1 MAIYKSQGLQLAI
14 ASTFGATK
22 TMSAVSN
29 ASEAVATL
37 EASHGVIVNDIIEVT
52 SGWTRLDGR
61 VVRAGA
67 VATNDVTLEDV
78 DTSSTSNYP
87 AAEGAGTIREI
98 TAWTSLSQVRRDIT
112 SGGGG
117 FEQDDITFITDTRQ
131 RNRPGLAQPSTLDLT
146 AFFDP
151 SLSWVSVVRTAAR
164 GGTRTPFRMTLS
176 GSQKIYGNAYWGFN
190 EEPAIENNSLVY
202 KLQLTLDVDSITYT
216 S

>member
-14 ASTFGATK
+14 ASAFGASKQMTAI
-22 TMSAVSN
+22 TN
-29 ASEAVATL
+29 ATEAVATL

-67 VATNDVTLEDV
+67 VATNDVTLDDV
-78 DTSSTSNYP
+78 NTSSTTDYP
-87 AAEGAGTIREI
+87 AGEGIGSVREI
-98 TAWTSLSQVRRDIT
+98 TTWTSLSQVRRNLT

-117 FEQDDITFITDTRQ
+117 FESDDITLITDTRVK
-131 RNRPGLAQPSTLDLT
+131 NRPGLAQPSTLDLV

-151 SLSWVSVVRTAAR
+151 ALAWVSVVRTAAR

-176 GSQKIYGNAYWGFN
+176 GGQKIYGNAYWGFN
-190 EEPAIENNSLVY
+190 EEPGIQDNSLVY
-202 KLQLTLDVDSITYT
+202 QLQLTLDVDSITYT